1 MARRRDE
8 DINHLGRLKRP
19 QGHVKRCAPQDSQ
32 GSQGSHTMFIANRL
46 ENWHL
51 LTGSASSKRNLSSL
65 ATSSYVCIHRYIYI
79 LCVHKCMIHVFNY
92 PYIHTYICIYTY
104 IYIHCIVLHCIT
116 LHTLHYITYIILH
129 YITLHYINTELLYI
143 MHIQKNIERNQVQL

>member
-1 MARRRDE
+1 MWNAVHHRTPRAPRAPRAPIPCSSPIDWRTGTSWQDLQALRE
-8 DINHLGRLKRP
+8 TCRLWQRPHMCVYIDIY
-19 QGHVKRCAPQDSQ
+19 
-32 GSQGSHTMFIANRL
+32 IY
-46 ENWHL
+46 
-51 LTGSASSKRNLSSL
+51 
-65 ATSSYVCIHRYIYI
+65 YVCINAWYMCSIILTYIHMYIYI
-79 LCVHKCMIHVFNY
+79 
-92 PYIHTYICIYTY
+92 Y